1 MTRGE
6 LKKEMKTVIK
16 DCRSFDDVIDNLTEY
31 IVKNFKLKKRV
42 VHYGKKN
49 KFK

>member
-6 LKKEMKTVIK
+6 LKKEMKDAIK
-16 DCRSFDDVIDNLTEY
+16 DCRSFEDVIDNLTEY

-42 VHYGKKN
+42 IVYGKKN
-49 KFK
+49 KHK